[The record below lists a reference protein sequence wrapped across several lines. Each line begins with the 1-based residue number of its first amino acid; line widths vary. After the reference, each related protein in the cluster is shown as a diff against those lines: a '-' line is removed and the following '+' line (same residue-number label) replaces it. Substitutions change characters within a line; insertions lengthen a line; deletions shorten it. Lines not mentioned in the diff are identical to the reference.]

1 MPAFIAMLLGGL
13 INIAGYLAGRV
24 LIGLGIG
31 VVTYSGFKFG
41 LDALKADAVASL
53 LGLPPNVLDLLGILK
68 VGVCISIVT
77 SAVAARLVIN
87 GLSGDTFKRWVLK

>member
-31 VVTYSGFKFG
+31 VVTYTGFKFG

>member
-1 MPAFIAMLLGGL
+1 MPVFIASLLGGL
-13 INIAGYLAGRV
+13 INIVATMAGRV

-31 VVTYSGFKFG
+31 VVTYTGFKMG
-41 LDALKADAVASL
+41 LDLLKADAVVAL
-53 LGLPPNVLDLLGILK
+53 MGLPANVLDILGVLK

-87 GLSGDTFKRWVLK
+87 GLAGDAFKRWVLK

>member
-1 MPAFIAMLLGGL
+1 MPAFVAMLLGGL
-13 INIAGYLAGRV
+13 INVVGYMAGRV

-31 VVTYSGFKFG
+31 VVTYAGFKLG
-41 LDALKADAVASL
+41 LDGLKGQAIAAL
-53 LGLPPNVLDLLGILK
+53 LGLPPGVLDVLGVLK

>member
-1 MPAFIAMLLGGL
+1 MPAFISMLLGGL

-31 VVTYSGFKFG
+31 VVTYAGFKFG
-41 LDALKADAVASL
+41 LDALKADAVAAL
-53 LGLPPNVLDLLGILK
+53 LGLPPNVLDILGVLK